1 MKIRSL
7 LLGSAAAAG
16 LATGAYAADPLTMT
30 ALDTCD
36 ALGKT
41 GLTISSDTD
50 CVQISGEVKYEFNW
64 GDYKGAFLVAQVAHA
79 GGAGTAF
86 TVADNDGVAGTELDW
101 DSKLEWY
108 IKLVATADSDGGPV
122 SATIKIKEVQQWQV
136 QNEAYIAGKAN
147 PWGIDG
153 GDADVLPD
161 LVAGTGGDH
170 TFFPIAD
177 EAYVSIGDGTVIM
190 LGKKGSIINKGD
202 DEPFNFLGLFN
213 SEKVDK
219 GVYWSS
225 NAPGAFNDGGH
236 VIQVTSDLGNG
247 VAVGVGAENLQGAGA
262 MAGTLVGV
270 LSYAGDGITAHITG
284 VAGGFLDGTVER
296 FAIHTGFTGTFD
308 TVKVR
313 AALAADNSGYFNAL
327 ATAEVTF
334 DMFKLAVAGEA
345 ATGGD
350 FGVGGSITA
359 TVADGVTI
367 NVGGRYYD
375 DGANVADGYQV
386 AAQVAA
392 MVTETIKLTA
402 EGGVYGNVTTGATN
416 PYVAAEVAYA
426 PGGNASVSAKGEF
439 YADGAIKGTVKGSKS
454 F

>member
-36 ALGKT
+36 SLGKT
-41 GLTISSDTD
+41 GITISSDTD

-64 GDYKGAFLVAQVAHA
+64 GNYKGASPVITTVAHP

-86 TVADNDGVAGTELDW
+86 TIAAPDGAAGTELDW
-101 DSKLEWY
+101 DSKLEWN
-108 IKLVATADSDGGPV
+108 IKVVATANSDGGPV
-122 SATIKIKEVQQWQV
+122 SATIKIKEVQQWAT
-136 QNEAYIAGKAN
+136 QNEAYVAGKAN
-147 PWGIDG
+147 PWGIDAVAPVG
-153 GDADVLPD
+153 ADPVL
-161 LVAGTGGDH
+161 GTGGDH
-170 TFFPIAD
+170 TFFPVLD
-177 EAYVSIGDGTVIM
+177 EGYVSIGDGTVIM
-190 LGKKGSIINKGD
+190 LGKKGSIINKAD

-219 GVYWSS
+219 GVLWSTVG
-225 NAPGAFNDGGH
+225 GAIGDGGH

-247 VAVGVGAENLQGAGA
+247 VAASVGVENLQATGA

-270 LSYAGDGITAHITG
+270 LSYTGDGITAHITA
-284 VAGGFLDGTVER
+284 VAGGILDGTIER
-296 FAIHTGFTGTFD
+296 FAVHAGFTGTFD
-308 TVKVR
+308 MFKVR

-327 ATAEVTF
+327 ATAEATF
-334 DMFKLAVAGEA
+334 DMFKLAVSAEA
-345 ATGGD
+345 ASGGD
-350 FGVGGSITA
+350 FGIGGSIIA
-359 TVADGVTI
+359 TVTDGVTVS
-367 NVGGRYYD
+367 VGGRYYND
-375 DGANVADGYQV
+375 PTTGVGGYQA

-402 EGGVYGNVTTGATN
+402 EGGIYGNSVGVSI
-416 PYVAAEVAYA
+416 PYVNAEIAYA
-426 PGGNASVSAKGEF
+426 PGGNAAASLKGEF
-439 YADGAIKGTVKGSKS
+439 YANGAYKATVKGSKS